1 MRVEIYS
8 KPDCSL
14 CDEAKR
20 LLLALQRQIPFELLE
35 RNIEDDI
42 QLFERYRYDIPV
54 VFIDGQ
60 KAFKHRL
67 DPDRARERLLRG
79 GGTLVAPNLPAV
91 SKKIPKL

>member
-14 CDEAKR
+14 CDEAKKV
-20 LLLALQRQIPFELLE
+20 LLALQQRVPFELVE
-35 RNIEDDI
+35 VNVEEDP
-42 QLFERYRYDIPV
+42 QLFQRYRYDIPV

-67 DPDRARERLLRG
+67 SPGETELRLLR
-79 GGTLVAPNLPAV
+79 AKEAADDRSV
-91 SKKIPKL
+91 SRSKR